1 MARHTRIKLAALA
14 TSFIAAFGIIA
25 VSPGTAAH
33 AGGGNVVS
41 QRDRLPTC
49 C

>member
-14 TSFIAAFGIIA
+14 TSLVAAFGIIA
-25 VSPGTAAH
+25 VSPATGAD
-33 AGGGNVVS
+33 AGGAHTMLRGGY
-41 QRDRLPTC
+41 DHC